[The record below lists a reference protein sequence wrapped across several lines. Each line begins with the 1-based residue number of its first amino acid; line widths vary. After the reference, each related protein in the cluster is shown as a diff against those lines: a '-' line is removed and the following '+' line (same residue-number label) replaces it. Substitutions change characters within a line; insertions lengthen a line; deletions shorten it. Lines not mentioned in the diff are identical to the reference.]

1 MPSTSGTTWSDKI
14 NALAK
19 MMPPTQAQAL
29 TSLLPAAKSANGTG
43 SGWHSEVPDP
53 EREAA
58 TGAAPR
64 PADDDP
70 QALRSVGIVGGG
82 TAGYLTAL
90 ALKAQR
96 PWLDVTLIESSKI
109 PVIGVGEATTPPL
122 MAFLHH
128 YLGIDPVEFAEKVK
142 PTWKLGI
149 RFDWGRYP
157 DGIMAPFDWGANSVG
172 VLGSLANRHDP
183 NAFTLQSLFMLNQR
197 VPVFRGP
204 DDEYISLMPDIPF
217 AYHLENKN
225 LVRYLT
231 DLARTRGIRHLDAEI
246 SDVQQSGPD
255 WVRSLNTKD
264 GQELSFDLYI
274 DCTGFRSMLLGNTLK
289 SEYISYSDSL
299 LTDTAVTGYVP
310 QTEAIEPYTR
320 ATTMNSGW
328 CWRIPVPGEDHVG
341 YVHSSEFTS
350 ADEAADE
357 LTRLHPEV
365 GDLKPV
371 RFRSGRHGETWRGNV
386 IALGNSYAFVEPLE
400 SSSLLMLVF
409 TIMSMMPLLP
419 ASWKQPAPRT
429 VLNDVTASRWDGLRW
444 FLAMHYRYNRRLD
457 TPFWK
462 EVRDSA
468 DVSGIEPLLEVFAG
482 GAPLHLR
489 DPLTRRLARA
499 SAPTFYELD
508 GVDCLLLGQ
517 EYPCELLSSEEPPEA
532 WQARKAAADA
542 LVDHG
547 LTQRQA
553 LEAFRAHP
561 ELTQELVYGP
571 RSLVSGYGAQR
582 WLQSSRA

>member
-1 MPSTSGTTWSDKI
+1 MTASTPTFSAKI
-14 NALAK
+14 NALART
-19 MMPPTQAQAL
+19 MPAEQAQAL
-29 TSLLPAAKSANGTG
+29 ISLLPDQAPGGADGR
-43 SGWHSEVPDP
+43 GWHSQIPDR
-53 EREAA
+53 EREAIA
-58 TGAAPR
+58 GAAPR
-64 PADDDP
+64 PAEDDP
-70 QALRSVGIVGGG
+70 QGVRSIGIVGGG
-82 TAGYLTAL
+82 TAGYLAAL
-90 ALKAQR
+90 AIKAQR

-128 YLGIDPVEFAEKVK
+128 YLGIDAVDFAEKVK

-149 RFDWGRYP
+149 KFDWGRNP

-172 VLGSLANRHDP
+172 VLGSMATRDDP
-183 NAFTLQSLFMLNQR
+183 NAFTLQSLFMLNDR
-197 VPVFRGP
+197 VPVFRGGGG
-204 DDEYISLMPDIPF
+204 EYISLMPDIPF

-231 DLARTRGIRHLDAEI
+231 GLARQRGIAHLDAEI
-246 SDVQQSGPD
+246 SDIELSGQD
-255 WVRSLNTKD
+255 WIRSLRTKD
-264 GQELSFDLYI
+264 GRELSFDLYI
-274 DCTGFRSMLLGNTLK
+274 DCTGFRSKLLGDALG
-289 SEYISYSDSL
+289 SEYVSYSDSL
-299 LTDTAVTGYVP
+299 ITDTAVTGYVP
-310 QTEAIEPYTR
+310 QTEVIEPYTR

-328 CWRIPVPGEDHVG
+328 CWRIPVPDEDHVG
-341 YVHSSEFTS
+341 YVHSSAFVSPEEAT
-350 ADEAADE
+350 DEV
-357 LTRLHPEV
+357 TRLHPEV
-365 GDLKPV
+365 KDVKPV
-371 RFRSGRHGETWRGNV
+371 RFRSGRHAETWRGNV

-419 ASWKQPAPRT
+419 ASWQQPAPRA
-429 VLNDVTASRWDGLRW
+429 VLNDVTARRWDGLRW
-444 FLAMHYRYNRRLD
+444 FLALHYKYNSRLD

-462 EVRDSA
+462 EVRESA

-482 GAPLHLR
+482 GAPMHLR

-499 SAPTFYELD
+499 AAPTFYELD

-517 EYPCELLSSEEPPEA
+517 DYPCELVASDEPLEA

-547 LTQRQA
+547 LTQREA
-553 LEAFRAHP
+553 RAAFRERP
-561 ELTQELVYGP
+561 ELTRELVYGP
-571 RSLVSGYGAQR
+571 DSWVSGYGEQR